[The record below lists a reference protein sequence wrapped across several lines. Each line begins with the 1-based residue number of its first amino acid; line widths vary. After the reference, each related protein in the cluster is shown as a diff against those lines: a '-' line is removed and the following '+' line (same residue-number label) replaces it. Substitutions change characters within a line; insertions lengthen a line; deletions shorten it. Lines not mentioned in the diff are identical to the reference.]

1 MSAARTITATVGA
14 WLTNSEYYGPDD
26 LNKTPEHA
34 IHSLSFVA
42 HDMTRSGWTRVGD
55 AEITITLVDEKTL
68 IGNKVDSLRNEQ
80 QAVRAEAQMKDNE
93 LESKI
98 QKLLAIEYTAGAAS

>member
-14 WLTNSEYYGPDD
+14 WLTSSEYVGPDD
-26 LNKTPEHA
+26 LNKTPEHV
-34 IHSLSFVA
+34 INVLSFVA
-42 HDMTRSGWTRVGD
+42 HDMTKRGWTRVGD

-68 IGNKVDSLRNEQ
+68 ISNKVGALRNEL
-80 QAVRAEAQMKDNE
+80 QAVRAEAQLRAND

-98 QKLLAIEYTAGAAS
+98 QKLLAIEYTAEATS